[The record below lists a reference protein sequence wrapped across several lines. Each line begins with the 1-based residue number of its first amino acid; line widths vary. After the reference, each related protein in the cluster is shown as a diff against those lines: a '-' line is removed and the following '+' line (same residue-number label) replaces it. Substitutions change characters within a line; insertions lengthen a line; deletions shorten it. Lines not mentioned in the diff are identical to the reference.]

1 MDEIIKVDKDIH
13 ATLYEGAPAIVI
25 MRHTYILWYVYLSI
39 VRNKGSSIFRSS
51 ASL

>member
-13 ATLYEGAPAIVI
+13 ATLYEGAPAIII

-39 VRNKGSSIFRSS
+39 VRNKGSPLRS